1 MSIYGKAI
9 KAVILDWAGVT
20 VDYGSCAP
28 AQAFVEVFRRH
39 GVDITT
45 AEARGPMGRAK
56 RDHIIEIAML
66 PRIADAWNKQHGR
79 SLLDSD
85 IQAMYD
91 EFLPLQLEVL
101 ARETKVIPGVPA
113 AISQLRDMGLKIG
126 STTGYTRALMEVVV
140 PLAAAE
146 GYTPD
151 VVICADDVPEG
162 RPAPWMNFAAAQQ
175 LDVYPFGSI
184 IIVDDTKVGI
194 KAGLNAGATTVAI
207 SQTGNS
213 MGLSAEAVAALSP
226 KDLRSRLM
234 TIQDEFRSAGAHFVI
249 DSVAD
254 LPDLIREIQSI
265 AMVD

>member
-28 AQAFVEVFRRH
+28 AQAFVEVFRRY
-39 GVDITT
+39 GVEITT

-56 RDHIIEIAML
+56 RDHIIEIASL
-66 PRIADAWNKQHGR
+66 ARVAEAWNVVHGR
-79 SLLDSD
+79 PLREAD

-91 EFLPLQLEVL
+91 AFLPLQMEVL
-101 ARETKVIPGVPA
+101 ARETKVIPGVPE

-126 STTGYTRALMEVVV
+126 STTGYTRALMEIVV
-140 PLAAAE
+140 PIAARE

-151 VVICADDVPEG
+151 VVVCADDVPDG

-175 LDVYPFGSI
+175 LDVYPFGAI
-184 IIVDDTKVGI
+184 IVVDDTKVGI
-194 KAGLNAGATTVAI
+194 KAGINAGATTVAV
-207 SQTGNS
+207 SLSGNS
-213 MGLSAEAVAALSP
+213 MGMPPEEAAELSP
-226 KDLRSRLM
+226 TELRSRL
-234 TIQDEFRSAGAHFVI
+234 IAIEDEFRSAGAHFVI
-249 DSVAD
+249 ESVAD

-265 AMVD
+265 AIVD